1 MIYML
6 MDYCRHG
13 DLLEYIK
20 EYGSFSED
28 KAKYYFKQ
36 IVSAVSYLHA
46 LDIAHRD
53 LKCENVF
60 LMWNNHVKLG
70 DFGFARTCTDSLGR
84 KAMSDTF
91 CGSAAYAAPEI
102 LKVSSNLNYSK
113 FVTVSAAAACCD
125 ETSLI
130 GL

>member
-1 MIYML
+1 MYKILESENVIYML

-20 EYGSFSED
+20 DYGCFSED

-60 LMWNNHVKLG
+60 LMWNNQIKLG

-102 LKVSSNLNYSK
+102 LKVSGFIILP
-113 FVTVSAAAACCD
+113 T
-125 ETSLI
+125 LI
-130 GL
+130 T